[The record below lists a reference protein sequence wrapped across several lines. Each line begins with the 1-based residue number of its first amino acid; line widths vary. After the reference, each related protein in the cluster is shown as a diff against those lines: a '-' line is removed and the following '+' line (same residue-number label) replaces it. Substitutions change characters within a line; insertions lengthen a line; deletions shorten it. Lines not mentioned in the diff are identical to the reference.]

1 MHATI
6 IVGTNLHPMP
16 KVDPDIETFARI
28 KVIGVGGSGSNA
40 VNHMVNCKVGGV
52 EFIAIN
58 TDSQDLHNSQAN
70 KKIHIGKNITH
81 GLGAGA
87 NPDIGKRAA
96 EETIEQLQS
105 AVKGANMVFIAF
117 GAGGGTG
124 TGAAPIVAK
133 VAKES
138 GALTVGVVTKPFY
151 FEGAQRMRAAESGIE
166 ELRKNVDALIMI
178 PNDRLLGII
187 DKNTTMRSAF
197 AMCDDILRQAVEGI
211 SDLIITPGDINLD
224 FADIRSVMHEAG
236 SALMGIGSASGENRA
251 VEAAKMAINSPLL
264 DLSIEGAHGVLFAI
278 AGGEDLTLM
287 EAQDAAKVITE
298 SVHKDAKIIFGTIS
312 DSRLKKNEIKITVI
326 ATGFPQLGDIRT
338 SEVTTD
344 TTPETPKPDDA
355 TNEDAPQRVIF
366 NKQKGEE
373 KKSDPT
379 PIIDDEAPEEKTQ
392 DSEEEWSSVP
402 VFLRRSR
409 LK

>member
-1 MHATI
+1 
-6 IVGTNLHPMP
+6 MP
-16 KVDPDIETFARI
+16 KVDPEIETFARI
-28 KVIGVGGSGSNA
+28 KVIGVGGSGCNA

-52 EFIAIN
+52 EFLAIN
-58 TDSQDLHNSQAN
+58 TDAQDLHKSQAN
-70 KKIHIGKNITH
+70 QKIHIGKNMTH

-87 NPDIGKRAA
+87 NPEVGKRAA

-124 TGAAPIVAK
+124 TGAAPVVAK

-138 GALTVGVVTKPFY
+138 GALTVGVATKPFY

-166 ELRKNVDALIMI
+166 ELRKSVDALIII

-211 SDLIITPGDINLD
+211 SDLITTPGDINLD
-224 FADIRSVMHEAG
+224 FADIRSIMHEAG
-236 SALMGIGSASGENRA
+236 SALMGIGSASGENRS

-287 EAQDAAKVITE
+287 ETQEAAKVITE

-312 DSRLKKNEIKITVI
+312 DNRLKKNEIKITVI
-326 ATGFPQLGDIRT
+326 ATGFPQRGDT
-338 SEVTTD
+338 VTI
-344 TTPETPKPDDA
+344 PKQTI
-355 TNEDAPQRVIF
+355 TNEDIEEDEPIVAIEHEEEEIDKPRRVIF
-366 NKQKGEE
+366 NKPKNEE
-373 KKSDPT
+373 VTPNSSSAIAKENSSQEKEDDSDG
-379 PIIDDEAPEEKTQ
+379 
-392 DSEEEWSSVP
+392 EWSSVP
-402 VFLRRSR
+402 PFLRRSR

>member
-1 MHATI
+1 
-6 IVGTNLHPMP
+6 MP